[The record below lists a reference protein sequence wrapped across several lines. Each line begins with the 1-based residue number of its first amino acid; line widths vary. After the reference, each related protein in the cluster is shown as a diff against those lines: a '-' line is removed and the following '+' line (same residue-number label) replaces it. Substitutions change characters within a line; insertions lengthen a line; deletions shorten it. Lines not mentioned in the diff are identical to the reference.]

1 MPSKTTEKK
10 ATPRKTAKK
19 VTAATVTRAAST
31 FNVDKNVERLFALDI
46 GTRSVI
52 GIVAEHS
59 SKGPLRILATKRL
72 EHRTRAMLDG
82 QIHDV
87 PQVAAVIS
95 EIKEELEAAAG
106 PLTEAAVAAA
116 GRALYTMTA
125 ESELEISGI
134 ITAEQERQL
143 DFMGVQAA
151 QAKLSTSETI
161 EDPASYYCV
170 GYSTIKY
177 MLDGIQLKSLVGQR
191 GRIAKATVIA
201 TFLPRQ
207 VIDSMVSALRAADL
221 NMQALTLEPIAA
233 INVLIPPTMRHL
245 NLVLVDIGAGTSD
258 VAITNNGSVIAY
270 GMVPLAGDE
279 ITEAIS
285 QKFLLDF
292 NIAEQVKRAAS
303 SGSDVEFADILGVE
317 YSLSPK
323 EVIEPIIPSIQN
335 LAQAIAKQIVE
346 LNGGEPQAVL
356 LVGGGSLTP
365 NLAGFVADALHLP
378 EGHVA
383 VRCPEYIED
392 MSDIPDE
399 LSAPDAV
406 TPLGILKIA
415 SINTLHF
422 FSVFVNDEEFNLFN
436 FRNLTISDA
445 LLSAGIQLKKFNGHP
460 GLGIMLNIDGKPTF
474 IPGTMGTLAVIALN
488 GEEADLST
496 EIVDGDRITIKP
508 GQDGVTP
515 QVTFGEVL
523 GKNDNGGTIYING
536 RERTLPPQYLLN
548 GEPAERTRIL
558 SDGDIITMKKTH
570 SLGEALK
577 AAGYPP
583 QGTKINYKLNGK
595 ATSYTQSPYLLLND
609 QPTTIS
615 ATIQEGD
622 RIEYITQG
630 EPKLGDVLNI
640 SDSDAYNVI
649 YFNKAE
655 YKIPSAAVT
664 LKVND
669 RPASP
674 NTIISEGCSVT
685 YERSDRKTNLVSD
698 ALLAVGFTPPSA
710 SSKVRVTI
718 LVNNKKAELTD
729 PVKNGDALDI
739 DIQPIDKPA
748 AQGQTEAK
756 TSLRDSILGK
766 K

>member
-10 ATPRKTAKK
+10 VTTRKPAKKTAGTPPAQAPFH
-19 VTAATVTRAAST
+19 VSNNT
-31 FNVDKNVERLFALDI
+31 ERLFALDI

-52 GIVAEHS
+52 GIVAEREDN
-59 SKGPLRILATKRL
+59 GPLHILATKRL
-72 EHRTRAMLDG
+72 EHKTRAMLDG

-87 PQVAAVIS
+87 PQVASIIS
-95 EIKEELEAAAG
+95 EIKSSLEKTTG
-106 PLTEAAVAAA
+106 PLSEAAVAAA

-125 ESELEISGI
+125 DAELEVSGI
-134 ITAEQERQL
+134 ITVEQERQL
-143 DFMGVQAA
+143 DFMGVQTA
-151 QAKLSTSETI
+151 QAKLSASETV
-161 EDPASYYCV
+161 EDPASYFCV

-177 MLDGIQLKSLVGQR
+177 LLDGIQLKSLVGQR
-191 GRIAKATVIA
+191 GHVAQATVIA

-207 VIDSMVSALRAADL
+207 VIDSMISALRAADL
-221 NMQALTLEPIAA
+221 NMKALTLEPIAA

-292 NIAEQVKRAAS
+292 NVAEQVKRAAS
-303 SGSDVEFADILGVE
+303 AGNDVVFSDILGVE
-317 YSLSPK
+317 YDLSPK
-323 EVIEPIIPSIQN
+323 EVIEPIIPSIKN
-335 LAQAIAKQIVE
+335 LAMAIAKQIVE

-365 NLAGFVADALHLP
+365 NLAGFVAEALNLP

-383 VRCPEYIED
+383 VRCPEYLED
-392 MSDIPDE
+392 MEDIPED
-399 LSAPDAV
+399 LSTPDAV

-422 FSVFVNDEEFNLFN
+422 FTIYVNDEQYNLFN

-460 GLGIMLNIDGKPTF
+460 GLGIMINVEGQPRF
-474 IPGTMGTLAVIALN
+474 IPGTMGTLAVLSLN
-488 GEEADLST
+488 GEEADLNT
-496 EIVDGDRITIKP
+496 QIMDGDRISIRP
-508 GQDGVTP
+508 GQDGTTP
-515 QVTFGEVL
+515 QITFGEVI
-523 GKNDNGGTIYING
+523 GKNEDGGTIFING

-548 GEPAERTRIL
+548 GEPAERTRRL
-558 SDGDIITMKKTH
+558 VDGDVISMKKTR
-570 SLGEALK
+570 SLGESLK

-583 QGTKINYKLNGK
+583 QGTKITYKLNGK
-595 ATSYTQSPYLLLND
+595 TTSYTQSPYLLLND

-615 ATIQEGD
+615 ASIQDGD
-622 RIEYITQG
+622 RIEYITPG
-630 EPKLGDVLNI
+630 EPKLSDVLNI
-640 SDSDAYNVI
+640 SDSDAYNII

-655 YKIPSAAVT
+655 HKIPSATIT

-674 NTIISEGCSVT
+674 STIISEGCSVT
-685 YERSDRKTNLVSD
+685 YERSERKTNLVSD

-710 SSKVRVTI
+710 ASKVRVTI
-718 LVNNKKAELTD
+718 LINNKKAELTD
-729 PVKNGDALDI
+729 PIKNGDALDI

-748 AQGQTEAK
+748 APAAPALK
-756 TSLRDSILGK
+756 DSLLGNNK
-766 K
+766 